1 MKVLEISELIENI
14 ILNMFIYLPFY
25 DDEHSKR
32 VMTFYDDEHF
42 IQPPMDH
49 T

>member
-1 MKVLEISELIENI
+1 MKALEISELTENI
-14 ILNMFIYLPFY
+14 TLNIFIYLPFY
-25 DDEHSKR
+25 DDEHSIG